1 MILTMMALFSMT
13 LTFAENESTDNLN
26 TIEAYDMSVNMTR
39 LGVVLGLSNDQME
52 GVAVVHKT
60 FCAEMMFAAHYG
72 KEERSKMV
80 DNAIKKDLAYMN
92 YILNREQYRKYLTL
106 LNVTLRNHG
115 LK

>member
-26 TIEAYDMSVNMTR
+26 TVEAYDMSV
-39 LGVVLGLSNDQME
+39 NDQME

-80 DNAIKKDLAYMN
+80 DNAIKKDLAYMS